1 MRSRDRVSRARLY
14 FVCEARPYE
23 SLRAVCEAGVDIVQL
38 RDRSLDDA
46 GVLEAAQ
53 AFRAAADATGCSF
66 VLNDRPDLAVRCGA
80 DGVHVGQ
87 DDVTPAEARAILG
100 AGAVIGL
107 STHTPEQLAAAA
119 ADPDVDY
126 ASVGPVWETPTKPGR
141 PAAGMAYVR
150 HAAKHDPGKPWF
162 AIGGVAPDNL
172 ADVLQAGAQRVVVV
186 RAIRDAADPVAVVR
200 ELRKALDGGAGAQEA
215 A

>member
-1 MRSRDRVSRARLY
+1 
-14 FVCEARPYE
+14 
-23 SLRAVCEAGVDIVQL
+23 VDIVQL

-66 VLNDRPDLAVRCGA
+66 VLNDRPDLAARCGA